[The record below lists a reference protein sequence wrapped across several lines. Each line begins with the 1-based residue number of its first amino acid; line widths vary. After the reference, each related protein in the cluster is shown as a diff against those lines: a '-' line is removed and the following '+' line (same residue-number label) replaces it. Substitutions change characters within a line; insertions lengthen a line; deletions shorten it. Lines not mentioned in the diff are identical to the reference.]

1 MVRGDFDTPDEVLVV
16 AAMVG
21 DLGAF
26 DTLAVRYRHGVVRA
40 AQTIVGREDAEDVA
54 QEALLLAFKALP
66 SLEDPVKFPAWL
78 HAITRHRAV
87 RFDRCERVRRRA
99 HVALDELLL
108 ERIPALTR
116 PAPGLQSDKEMQSV
130 LNSISPDHALVLRLH
145 FLDEMPL
152 KRIAAFLGVS
162 LTTVKWRVHRG
173 KELMREIVE
182 REQRKERQ
190 WKENKS

>member
-1 MVRGDFDTPDEVLVV
+1 MARSDFDLRDEVLVI

-21 DLGAF
+21 DLSAF
-26 DTLAVRYRHGVVRA
+26 DTLAMRYRHGVVRA
-40 AQTIVGREDAEDVA
+40 AQAIVGRDHAEDVA

-78 HAITRHRAV
+78 HAITRHRAL
-87 RFDRCERVRRRA
+87 RFDRRERARRRSHIA
-99 HVALDELLL
+99 MDELLL

-116 PAPGLQSDKEMQSV
+116 PIPALQSDSELQSL
-130 LNSISPDHALVLRLH
+130 LNGIPPDHALALRLH

-152 KRIAAFLGVS
+152 KRIAAFQGVP

-173 KELMREIVE
+173 KEWMREILE

-190 WKENKS
+190 WKKNKS